1 MAFLVILCTVLITML
16 TSVYVLFKVRY
27 RYWAKRGVP
36 CLEPIFPFGSLQRSG
51 KRRHIKDTLDETYQ
65 EFSGKEPLAGLY
77 FFTDAVLMVLDLDL
91 IHNMLV
97 RDFSK
102 FHDRGLFYN
111 ERSDPLSANLLTL
124 EGHKWKVLRS
134 KLTPT
139 FTSGKMKFMY
149 PTILGVMDQFD
160 QTLREILKTQKD
172 VEIKELLARFTTD
185 VIGTC
190 AFGIECNSLKDPNTE
205 FRKVGRT
212 AFEKTRHG
220 LFGRAFLGQ
229 FPRLSRKLGLKTTRD
244 DVSDF
249 FMKVVRE
256 TVEFREKNNVRRNDF
271 MDILI
276 QLKNGGNG
284 NGDSKDGEAKLS
296 FEEIAAQAFIFFL
309 AGFETSST
317 NMTYSLY
324 ELAKNTEIQEKARR
338 EINEVLEK
346 HSGEFTYDAMMEMT
360 YIGHINNESLRK
372 YPPASLLIRKCN
384 CDYQIPNSD
393 RIIEKGTRVLIPAY
407 SIHRDPDIWPDPE
420 VFDPERFAPEQV
432 KERHPMAF
440 LGFGDGPRN
449 CIGARFGQMQS
460 RIGLVSLLRN
470 YRFEICDKTPTV
482 LEYSMTTPI
491 LTPKGGLWLKVE
503 AIEQL

>member
-1 MAFLVILCTVLITML
+1 ML

-360 YIGHINNESLRK
+360 YIGHINNGK
-372 YPPASLLIRKCN
+372 YLK
-384 CDYQIPNSD
+384 
-393 RIIEKGTRVLIPAY
+393 
-407 SIHRDPDIWPDPE
+407 
-420 VFDPERFAPEQV
+420 
-432 KERHPMAF
+432 
-440 LGFGDGPRN
+440 
-449 CIGARFGQMQS
+449 
-460 RIGLVSLLRN
+460 
-470 YRFEICDKTPTV
+470 
-482 LEYSMTTPI
+482 
-491 LTPKGGLWLKVE
+491 LWT
-503 AIEQL
+503 